1 MIPALQ
7 NISFP
12 INMTVYNYSVIEII
26 MKAEIITARADNH
39 LSLPLFGENCQAG
52 FPSAAS
58 DYLEKTLDLND
69 LCIRHP
75 SATYFV
81 RAEGESMTEAG
92 ILSGDLLVVDKAIK
106 PTHGDIVIAA
116 IEGEF
121 TVKKLCTHPRLCL
134 QPMNPA
140 YSPIYVNPDDLDI
153 FGVVIH
159 AIHTF
164 R

>member
-1 MIPALQ
+1 MKVEIVAAQTETHLQ
-7 NISFP
+7 I
-12 INMTVYNYSVIEII
+12 
-26 MKAEIITARADNH
+26 
-39 LSLPLFGENCQAG
+39 PLFGEMCLAG
-52 FPSAAS
+52 FPSPAS
-58 DYLEKTLDLND
+58 DYIEKTLDLNE

-92 ILSGDLLVVDKAIK
+92 ILSGDLLVVDKAVK
-106 PTHGDIVIAA
+106 PAHGDIVIAA

-121 TVKKLCTHPRLCL
+121 TVKKLCTRPRLCL

-140 YSPIYVNPDDLDI
+140 YSAIYVDPDDLNI
-153 FGVVIH
+153 FGVVMH

-164 R
+164 K

>member
-1 MIPALQ
+1 MKVEIVAAQTETHLQ
-7 NISFP
+7 I
-12 INMTVYNYSVIEII
+12 
-26 MKAEIITARADNH
+26 
-39 LSLPLFGENCQAG
+39 PLFGEMCLAG
-52 FPSAAS
+52 FPSPAS
-58 DYLEKTLDLND
+58 DYIEKTLDLNE

-75 SATYFV
+75 SATCFV

-92 ILSGDLLVVDKAIK
+92 ILSGDLLVVDKALK
-106 PTHGDIVIAA
+106 PAHGDIVIAA

-121 TVKKLCTHPRLCL
+121 TVKKLCTRPRLCL

-140 YSPIYVNPDDLDI
+140 YSAIYVDPDDLDI

-164 R
+164 K

>member
-1 MIPALQ
+1 MK
-7 NISFP
+7 
-12 INMTVYNYSVIEII
+12 IEIV
-26 MKAEIITARADNH
+26 AEQTENH
-39 LSLPLFGENCQAG
+39 IQIPLFGEMCLAG
-52 FPSAAS
+52 FPSPAS
-58 DYLEKTLDLND
+58 DYIEKTLDLND

-92 ILSGDLLVVDKAIK
+92 ILSGDLLVVDKAVK
-106 PTHGDIVIAA
+106 PVHGDIVIAA

-121 TVKKLCTHPRLCL
+121 TVKMLYLHPRLSL

-140 YSPIYVNPDDLDI
+140 YSPIYVDPDDLEI
-153 FGVVIH
+153 FGVVMH

-164 R
+164 K

>member
-1 MIPALQ
+1 MK
-7 NISFP
+7 
-12 INMTVYNYSVIEII
+12 VEIV
-26 MKAEIITARADNH
+26 AAQSESH
-39 LSLPLFGENCQAG
+39 LKIPLFGEVCLAG
-52 FPSAAS
+52 FPSPAS
-58 DYLEKTLDLND
+58 DYIEKTLDLNE
-69 LCIRHP
+69 LCIAHP

-92 ILSGDLLVVDKAIK
+92 ILSGDLLVVDKAVK
-106 PTHGDIVIAA
+106 PSHGDIVIAA

-121 TVKKLCTHPRLCL
+121 TVKKLCLHPRLSL

-140 YSPIYVNPDDLDI
+140 FSPIYVDPDDLDI

-164 R
+164 K

>member
-1 MIPALQ
+1 
-7 NISFP
+7 
-12 INMTVYNYSVIEII
+12 
-26 MKAEIITARADNH
+26 MKLETY
-39 LSLPLFGENCQAG
+39 LPLIGSRIKLPLYGHTCQAG
-52 FPSAAS
+52 FPSPAQ
-58 DYLEKTLDLND
+58 DYVEAQLDLTE

-75 SATYFV
+75 AASFFV
-81 RAEGESMTEAG
+81 RAEGDSMIESG
-92 ILSGDLLVVDKAIK
+92 ILSGDLLIVDKAET

-116 IEGEF
+116 VEGEF
-121 TVKKLCTHPRLCL
+121 TVKKLCTHPVLCL

-140 YSPIYVNPDDLDI
+140 YKPIFVEPDDLEI